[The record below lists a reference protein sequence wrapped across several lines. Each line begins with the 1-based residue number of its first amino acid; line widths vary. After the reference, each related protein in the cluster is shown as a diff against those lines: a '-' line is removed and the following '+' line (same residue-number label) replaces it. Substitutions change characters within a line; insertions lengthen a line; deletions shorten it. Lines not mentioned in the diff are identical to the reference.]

1 MRYGFFKF
9 SSKRDG
15 NVQFGRIRGLFE
27 ISENNFDR
35 LYRVSRDETPP
46 LDRPLTLTRSIG
58 AALPRPR
65 RRSLCRPLTLIRS
78 FGVRRCAASPAIC
91 SFGVQRCAAS
101 SGSQA
106 CRSLWGVRTRR
117 STSDLGS
124 WSSKPTSSRT
134 SAGMPTTASTRPV
147 GARRRTSGRG
157 ARSRRRAARR
167 RGCRRRRR
175 RGPSPSA
182 RSAFGAALPRPG
194 RRPRLAAGRPHEAL
208 EPRLAAGRPHEALD
222 VGPRV
227 VELEADVEPHVDEA
241 RRQAPAAP
249 RCLAAGRTVVRQG
262 HGHDA
267 ARRDEHH
274 VVEGVDDRHARL
286 VQDADDQLAAT
297 VDQRINY
304 RSHRQRR
311 MMYLFSFVKPL
322 TYTYTCCTRT
332 CTYLWPPT
340 LALVRITSYS
350 S

>member
-106 CRSLWGVRTRR
+106 CRSLRGVRTRR

-147 GARRRTSGRG
+147 AKRSFGVRRCAASSGSQAAARCGASARG
-157 ARSRRRAARR
+157 ARAAARC
-167 RGCRRRRR
+167 GA
-175 RGPSPSA
+175 SA
-182 RSAFGAALPRPG
+182 RGA
-194 RRPRLAAGRPHEAL
+194 
-208 EPRLAAGRPHEALD
+208 
-222 VGPRV
+222 
-227 VELEADVEPHVDEA
+227 
-241 RRQAPAAP
+241 
-249 RCLAAGRTVVRQG
+249 
-262 HGHDA
+262 
-267 ARRDEHH
+267 
-274 VVEGVDDRHARL
+274 
-286 VQDADDQLAAT
+286 
-297 VDQRINY
+297 
-304 RSHRQRR
+304 
-311 MMYLFSFVKPL
+311 
-322 TYTYTCCTRT
+322 
-332 CTYLWPPT
+332 
-340 LALVRITSYS
+340 
-350 S
+350 

>member
-1 MRYGFFKF
+1 
-9 SSKRDG
+9 
-15 NVQFGRIRGLFE
+15 
-27 ISENNFDR
+27 
-35 LYRVSRDETPP
+35 VSRDETPP

-175 RGPSPSA
+175 RGPSALDASDRGSWSSKPTSSRTSAGMPTTASTRPVAKRSFGVRRCAASSGSQAAARCGASA
-182 RSAFGAALPRPG
+182 RGARA
-194 RRPRLAAGRPHEAL
+194 
-208 EPRLAAGRPHEALD
+208 
-222 VGPRV
+222 
-227 VELEADVEPHVDEA
+227 
-241 RRQAPAAP
+241 
-249 RCLAAGRTVVRQG
+249 
-262 HGHDA
+262 A
-267 ARRDEHH
+267 ARC
-274 VVEGVDDRHARL
+274 GASARG
-286 VQDADDQLAAT
+286 A
-297 VDQRINY
+297 
-304 RSHRQRR
+304 
-311 MMYLFSFVKPL
+311 
-322 TYTYTCCTRT
+322 
-332 CTYLWPPT
+332 
-340 LALVRITSYS
+340 
-350 S
+350 

>member
-106 CRSLWGVRTRR
+106 CRSLRGVRTRR
-117 STSDLGS
+117 LTSDLGS

-134 SAGMPTTASTRPV
+134 STRPV
-147 GARRRTSGRG
+147 AKRPPRPDASRQVGLSCDRATATTPPGATSTTWSRVSTIASRGWCRTQTTS
-157 ARSRRRAARR
+157 SRRR
-167 RGCRRRRR
+167 
-175 RGPSPSA
+175 STSA
-182 RSAFGAALPRPG
+182 STTDHTGSGA
-194 RRPRLAAGRPHEAL
+194 
-208 EPRLAAGRPHEALD
+208 
-222 VGPRV
+222 
-227 VELEADVEPHVDEA
+227 
-241 RRQAPAAP
+241 
-249 RCLAAGRTVVRQG
+249 
-262 HGHDA
+262 
-267 ARRDEHH
+267 
-274 VVEGVDDRHARL
+274 
-286 VQDADDQLAAT
+286 
-297 VDQRINY
+297 
-304 RSHRQRR
+304 
-311 MMYLFSFVKPL
+311 
-322 TYTYTCCTRT
+322 
-332 CTYLWPPT
+332 
-340 LALVRITSYS
+340 
-350 S
+350 